1 MFARIPTA
9 ALVAGLVAA
18 PLVTGL
24 SAAQAAPAPSAA
36 TAIAAAHYDDQG
48 QDRDHDGDQGDA
60 WFIHHCKQR
69 HEWWLSRCQRDRG
82 DMWHRGDP
90 PSTGSW

>member
-1 MFARIPTA
+1 MFARIPAA

-24 SAAQAAPAPSAA
+24 TAAQAAPAPSAA

-48 QDRDHDGDQGDA
+48 QDGDQGDA